1 MNATAP
7 NHATG
12 YIARTTAA
20 PRDTGNC
27 APPPVAGVVSRADAV
42 TNKINGA
49 LDRIATLRSRINT
62 IAQHLHG
69 PRPEQARASTQAKDV
84 ANSTMNC
91 QEDAVDRLHAE
102 ISDLE
107 EAVSAL

>member
-1 MNATAP
+1 MNT
-7 NHATG
+7 NVRMNTTG
-12 YIARTTAA
+12 YVAPTAST
-20 PRDTGNC
+20 PRDTC
-27 APPPVAGVVSRADAV
+27 SPSPVASVVSRADAV

-102 ISDLE
+102 INDLE